1 MRGDGGKEEE
11 EEGQEEK
18 KVGRVEAARS
28 EGESDENMW

>member
-1 MRGDGGKEEE
+1 M
-11 EEGQEEK
+11 EGRRKKKKDKRKK